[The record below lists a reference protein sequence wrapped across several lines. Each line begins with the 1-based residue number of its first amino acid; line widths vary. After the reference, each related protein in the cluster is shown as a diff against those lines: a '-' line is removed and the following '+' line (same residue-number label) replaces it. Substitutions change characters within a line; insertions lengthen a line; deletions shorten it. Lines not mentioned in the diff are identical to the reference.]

1 MGNVSQ
7 PDASAFA
14 GRLGLL
20 YAALFFVVGCYLPF
34 MPVWLHWRALDAGEI
49 AVLLAAPLFTR
60 IVFTPLIGFAA
71 DLAGSRRAIIIALA
85 WGSLVSFLLLWAAN
99 GFWQLLA
106 ASILLAIN
114 WTTIMPLIETVA
126 ARGIRTG
133 TLHYGRVRLWG
144 SLSFIAANLA
154 SGVVIG
160 VMGAKIVM
168 PLLVAGTVLLVVGA
182 HLLPRDLD
190 GKRPGAAP
198 RRGLKFADAF
208 RLIHA
213 PVFLLFLLAASLIQ
227 ASHAL
232 YYSFG
237 TLHWREEGIADSV
250 IGVLWSIGV
259 IAEVALFAASARVI
273 AALGTARL
281 LMIAGLA
288 AALRWGLMAFDPPL
302 LLLGPLQTLH
312 ALSFG
317 AAHVAAIQF
326 LTQVVPEE
334 RAATAQ
340 GLYAAAVAG
349 IALGSATLA
358 SGPLYANFAGAA
370 YGPMALLALA
380 GAAGAYRLTQLWQ
393 EGPLDAAAIETAQT
407 QEMWPQDFAAS
418 PLDPSQDEASGQPQ
432 SAGGGGSTIA
442 PS

>member
-1 MGNVSQ
+1 
-7 PDASAFA
+7 
-14 GRLGLL
+14 
-20 YAALFFVVGCYLPF
+20 
-34 MPVWLHWRALDAGEI
+34 
-49 AVLLAAPLFTR
+49 
-60 IVFTPLIGFAA
+60 
-71 DLAGSRRAIIIALA
+71 
-85 WGSLVSFLLLWAAN
+85 
-99 GFWQLLA
+99 
-106 ASILLAIN
+106 
-114 WTTIMPLIETVA
+114 VA

-160 VMGAKIVM
+160 VIGPKIVM
-168 PLLVAGTVLLVVGA
+168 PLLIAGMGLLVLGA
-182 HLLPRDLD
+182 HLLPRELD
-190 GKRPGAAP
+190 GKGRGPAP
-198 RRGLKFADAF
+198 LTRLKFADAF
-208 RLIHA
+208 RLVHA

-237 TLHWREEGIADSV
+237 TLHWRAEGIADGV

-273 AALGTARL
+273 AAVGTARL
-281 LMIAGLA
+281 LMLAGLA
-288 AALRWGLMAFDPPL
+288 AALRWGVMALDPPL

-312 ALSFG
+312 AMSFG
-317 AAHVAAIQF
+317 AAHVAAIHF

-340 GLYAAAVAG
+340 GVYAAAVAG
-349 IALGSATLA
+349 IALGAATLA
-358 SGPLYANFAGAA
+358 SGPLYANFGGAA
-370 YGPMALLALA
+370 YGAMALLALA

-393 EGPLDAAAIETAQT
+393 ERPADAAAIETVQS
-407 QEMWPQDFAAS
+407 QEVWPQDFAAS
-418 PLDPSQDEASGQPQ
+418 PLDPAQDEPAGQPHN
-432 SAGGGGSTIA
+432 SADGGRTVP